1 MAEGTKKEAVPKQD
15 PAVVRT
21 TQLAALAAIVDG
33 EATAAEIDTIGTE
46 VAQAFDVSAE
56 DIKTLAT
63 KLVESH
69 KSKNVAGR
77 PITAARHGGRALKAL
92 SGRNKWRA
100 IQIAN
105 KVIAQGGTDANESSF
120 INELSRTT

>member
-1 MAEGTKKEAVPKQD
+1 MAKPD
-15 PAVVRT
+15 PSVVRVV
-21 TQLAALAAIVDG
+21 QLSTLAAIVDG
-33 EATAAEIDTIGTE
+33 EATAGEIETIGTE
-46 VAQAFDVSAE
+46 VSQAFDVSAE
-56 DIKTLAT
+56 DVKNLAT

-77 PITAARHGGRALKAL
+77 PVTAARHGQRALKPL
-92 SGRNKWRA
+92 SGRNKKLA

-120 INELSRTT
+120 IKELGLVTR